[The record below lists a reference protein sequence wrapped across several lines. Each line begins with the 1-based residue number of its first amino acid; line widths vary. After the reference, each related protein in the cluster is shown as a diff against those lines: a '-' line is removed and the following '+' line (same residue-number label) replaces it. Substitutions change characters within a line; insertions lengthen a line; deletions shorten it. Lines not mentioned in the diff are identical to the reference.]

1 MKSNTNNVVIA
12 GTVLTEPTSYETH
25 GEKFYSFEM
34 GVARKSGTIDRI
46 PVNIP
51 RIIIKDIKVGDKFCF
66 DGQIRTYNRRIDGA
80 RKLIITFFAQTA
92 WNYEE
97 NANQVE
103 LRGFICKLPQFR
115 VTPRNREICDVLIAV
130 NRERGCS
137 DYIPCIVWGRTARL
151 VGELPVG
158 TEICIEGRLQSR
170 EYDKTTENGTE
181 RRTAYEVSI
190 NRVSE
195 PDEE

>member
-1 MKSNTNNVVIA
+1 MKTNTNSTIIA
-12 GTVLTEPTSYETH
+12 GTVLTEPTTYETH
-25 GEKFYSFEM
+25 GEKFYSFDL
-34 GVARKSGTIDRI
+34 GVKRKSGAIDKV

-51 RIIIKDIKVGDKFCF
+51 KIILKDIKVGDKLCL
-66 DGQIRTYNRRIDGA
+66 DGQIRTYNRRVDGA
-80 RKLIITFFAQTA
+80 RKLVITFFAQGEYQ
-92 WNYEE
+92 YEE
-97 NANQVE
+97 DINYVE
-103 LRGFICKLPQFR
+103 LRGFICKLPQYR

-151 VGELPVG
+151 VGELPIG
-158 TEICIEGRLQSR
+158 AEICIEGRLQSR

-195 PDEE
+195 PDRE